1 MCRSAGDTLRPTIMT
16 AVGIC
21 GFRTVWLF
29 TALPIWHTRQMLYV
43 SYPLSWAITS
53 VLFILY
59 YRKGTWLR
67 KHQ

>member
-1 MCRSAGDTLRPTIMT
+1 M
-16 AVGIC
+16 
-21 GFRTVWLF
+21 WLF
-29 TALPIWHTRQMLYV
+29 TALPIWHTRQMLYI